1 MRRLIADDFREAF
14 KTVDLLI
21 GPVTPTPAFKMG
33 EKVEDPLAMYL
44 GDSYTVGANL
54 AGLPAIALPCGISDM
69 GLPIGVHLQ
78 GPALSECE
86 LLRAGNAFQSHTDW
100 HQRTP

>member
-1 MRRLIADDFREAF
+1 
-14 KTVDLLI
+14 
-21 GPVTPTPAFKMG
+21 
-33 EKVEDPLAMYL
+33 MYL

-54 AGLPAIALPCGISDM
+54 AGLPAIALPCGFTDK

-78 GPALSECE
+78 GPALSESR
-86 LLRAGNAFQSHTDW
+86 LLQAGNAFQSHTDW